1 MGSKMFLGRV
11 NRISEISATQ
21 APNWLI
27 DRILILSFYLLI
39 YFVHMCV
46 CMYVCVPACLFVHHM
61 CALLK
66 KPEVGAGPLR
76 AGGTGS
82 PDVGIMNE
90 PWVPVKNS
98 KSS

>member
-1 MGSKMFLGRV
+1 
-11 NRISEISATQ
+11 
-21 APNWLI
+21 
-27 DRILILSFYLLI
+27 
-39 YFVHMCV
+39 
-46 CMYVCVPACLFVHHM
+46 MYVCACVPACLFVHHM

-66 KPEVGAGPLR
+66 KPEKGAGPLR

-82 PDVGIMNE
+82 PDVGITNE